1 MGYSHKELRAYAAN
15 PLHASLTRWQQNPVS
30 WDGEARSAEH
40 EIWNVGWHF
49 SGRPLPSNAEALER
63 TERAIAKMQR
73 IAEELRARIA
83 EGNP

>member
-30 WDGEARSAEH
+30 WRAIVERAAY
-40 EIWNVGWHF
+40 EINEVRWHF
-49 SGRPLPSNAEALER
+49 DGMQQPTNAEALER
-63 TERAIAKMQR
+63 TERAIADMKR
-73 IAEELRARIA
+73 VAEELRARIG